1 MYSCHSILEMLQPVF
16 WSQAEYKIIL
26 FYIQLGDN
34 ILRESHVTTDL
45 TESTFSNG
53 LTVKIFSLDVGKLF

>member
-1 MYSCHSILEMLQPVF
+1 MLQPVF
-16 WSQAEYKIIL
+16 WSQVEYKIVL

-53 LTVKIFSLDVGKLF
+53 LTVKIFSLDIGKLF